1 MLRLVNNGTI
11 CCSRTNFK
19 FVLKYTFIFFCKI
32 VKEVVQ
38 PLILLMPSC
47 LTLKDEAQT
56 ALFKDPVRT
65 AQ

>member
-1 MLRLVNNGTI
+1 MVPFVAPEPILNLSLNIRL
-11 CCSRTNFK
+11 
-19 FVLKYTFIFFCKI
+19 FFCKI